1 MEEALKMYVFKLAP
15 QLVLPLGLGLSL
27 LLVSVLLR
35 SRTWGL
41 AAFGWLFLSST
52 GFVGES
58 LLKPLEDEFPR
69 LRVDDCPTADAVV
82 VLGGI
87 LAGGRNSA
95 ERFEWGGAVD
105 RFEEGVALWHARKA
119 PFLIFTGGRL
129 PWSENEYSESS
140 LLKVAAARRGVR
152 ADAIVELIGAP
163 NTEGEVSRLLEL
175 NERVKVARIIL
186 VTTAWHMPRA
196 ELLFRQGGF
205 DVTPFPVDY
214 TTHDSVDPGL
224 FGLLPGPDGLQ
235 MSHVAIREYLGLM
248 YYKLAGVDVA
258 REDLSRRARGM
269 LLGE

>member
-35 SRTWGL
+35 SRAWGL
-41 AAFGWLFLSST
+41 AAFAWLFLSST
-52 GFVGES
+52 GYFAEC
-58 LLKPLEDEFPR
+58 LLKPLEDAFPR
-69 LRVDDCPTADAVV
+69 LRMDDCPAADAVV

-87 LAGGRNSA
+87 LAGARNTA
-95 ERFEWGGAVD
+95 EHSEWGSAVD

-119 PFLIFTGGRL
+119 PLLIFTGGRL
-129 PWSENEYSESS
+129 PWSEEEYSESS
-140 LLKVAAARRGVR
+140 ILKVAAARRGVR
-152 ADAIVELIGAP
+152 PDAIVELIGAP

-205 DVTPFPVDY
+205 DVIAFPVDY
-214 TTHDSVDPGL
+214 MTHERIEPGL
-224 FGLLPGPDGLQ
+224 FGLLPAPDALQ
-235 MSHVAIREYLGLM
+235 MSHVAIREYLGLL
-248 YYKLAGVDVA
+248 YYKLAGVDMA
-258 REDLSRRARGM
+258 REDISRRARGL

>member
-1 MEEALKMYVFKLAP
+1 MQEALKLYVFKLVP
-15 QLVLPLGLGLSL
+15 QAVLPLGLGLTL
-27 LLVSVLLR
+27 LLIAVLLR
-35 SRTWGL
+35 SRIWGL
-41 AAFGWLFLSST
+41 AAFAWLFVSST

-58 LLKPLEDEFPR
+58 LLKPLEDAFPR
-69 LRVDDCPTADAVV
+69 LAVDDCPRADAVV

-87 LAGGRNSA
+87 LGGGRNSA

-119 PFLIFTGGRL
+119 PWLIFTGGRL
-129 PWSENEYSESS
+129 PWSEHEYSESS
-140 LLKVAAARRGVR
+140 LLKVAAARRGVP
-152 ADAIVELIGAP
+152 ADAIIELVGAP
-163 NTEGEVSRLLEL
+163 NTEGEVSRLLDL
-175 NERVKVARIIL
+175 NERVKVARILL

-205 DVTPFPVDY
+205 DVIPYPVDY
-214 TTHDSVDPGL
+214 VTREGVDLGL
-224 FGLLPGPDGLQ
+224 FGLLPAPDGLL

-258 REDLSRRARGM
+258 REDLSRRARGL